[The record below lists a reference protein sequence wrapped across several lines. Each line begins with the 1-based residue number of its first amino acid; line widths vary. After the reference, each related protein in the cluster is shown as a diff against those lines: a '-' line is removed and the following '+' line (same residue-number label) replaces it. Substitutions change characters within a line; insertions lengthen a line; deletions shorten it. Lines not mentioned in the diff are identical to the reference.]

1 MEARITEL
9 EIKLGLSED
18 HLEEL
23 NRTVF
28 RQQQQIDL
36 LQAQI
41 RELYLLM
48 NRQAPVKCAIRA
60 TKSRRTI
67 ETGYQRPAGALS
79 TPVMAYPGP
88 TPRLL
93 NQPRFISRA
102 YRAGLTEQ

>member
-1 MEARITEL
+1 MESRITEL

-41 RELYLLM
+41 RELYQLL
-48 NRQAPVKCAIRA
+48 Q
-60 TKSRRTI
+60 
-67 ETGYQRPAGALS
+67 PAG
-79 TPVMAYPGP
+79 TGE
-88 TPRLL
+88 PR
-93 NQPRFISRA
+93 NPRDDIPPH
-102 YRAGLTEQ
+102 Y

>member
-1 MEARITEL
+1 MESRITEL

-41 RELYLLM
+41 RELYQLM
-48 NRQAPVKCAIRA
+48 QPAAPGEARN
-60 TKSRRTI
+60 
-67 ETGYQRPAGALS
+67 
-79 TPVMAYPGP
+79 
-88 TPRLL
+88 PRDEI
-93 NQPRFISRA
+93 PPH
-102 YRAGLTEQ
+102 Y